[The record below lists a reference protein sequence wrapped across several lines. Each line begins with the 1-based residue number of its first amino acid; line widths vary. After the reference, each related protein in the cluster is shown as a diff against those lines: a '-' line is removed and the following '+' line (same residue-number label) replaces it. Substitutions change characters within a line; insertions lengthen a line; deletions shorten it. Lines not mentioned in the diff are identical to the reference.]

1 MLLKKL
7 LLIGVLA
14 VSLATAAQIADC
26 YDTLMTR
33 NGKQMLIPKYD
44 TIKQLDRASQTAD
57 SILNDL
63 SIIMKQLNITD
74 TTNETGINYIN

>member
-1 MLLKKL
+1 MLLRKL
-7 LLIGVLA
+7 LLTGVLV

-33 NGKQMLIPKYD
+33 NGKQLLIPKYD

-63 SIIMKQLNITD
+63 SVIMKSLNITD
-74 TTNETGINYIN
+74 TTNETGFNNIN

>member
-14 VSLATAAQIADC
+14 VSLVTAAQIADC

-57 SILNDL
+57 SILIDL